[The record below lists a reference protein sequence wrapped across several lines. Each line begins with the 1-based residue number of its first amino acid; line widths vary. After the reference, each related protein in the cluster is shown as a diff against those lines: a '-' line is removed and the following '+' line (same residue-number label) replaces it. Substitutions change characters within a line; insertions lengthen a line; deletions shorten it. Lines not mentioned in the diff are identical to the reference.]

1 MDLARQ
7 QFDDNYKLA
16 EDANDQAEQAYLQQ

>member
-16 EDANDQAEQAYLQQ
+16 EEQNDQAEQAYLQQ